1 MEEEVNYF
9 ILENSIESTA
19 DDKQDAQSIEKKKR
33 DRNDADTATVI
44 DATTTDVAEDASTKE
59 YNIVF
64 KEAASTAVVTSSD
77 APRNEEYY

>member
-9 ILENSIESTA
+9 ILDNSIESTA
-19 DDKQDAQSIEKKKR
+19 DYEQDDQSIEKKTR

-44 DATTTDVAEDASTKE
+44 AATTTDVAEDASTNE
-59 YNIVF
+59 YYIAV